1 LFLQSLD
8 AFLEE
13 AVGFS
18 EAHKLLVDLVDAL
31 VHFALLAAVE
41 FEGTLLDTGED
52 VGRDQV
58 VIVGLVGLDD

>member
-13 AVGFS
+13 AVSFS
-18 EAHKLLVDLVDAL
+18 ETHKLLVDLVDAL

-52 VGRDQV
+52 VG
-58 VIVGLVGLDD
+58 